1 MKLAERLR
9 TDVADAAFFA
19 AHSKRVPDVRW
30 GESKILEKLSAQ
42 AEIKICPTRL
52 RGRFDGLK
60 LVLVLLSV
68 RFAKRCLTLRDA
80 ATS

>member
-1 MKLAERLR
+1 
-9 TDVADAAFFA
+9 
-19 AHSKRVPDVRW
+19 VRW